1 MTGPN
6 AGNSTHLAGEVIA
19 RRYGISFSQDNLHT
33 LDKALLNTARELGF
47 QQDPN
52 KLTDLV
58 VKDELS
64 AFQRETLIANLTIGE
79 TFFFRDVSTL
89 AAVRAYILRP
99 LIADR
104 ANQSKSLRIWSA
116 GCCSGEEPY
125 TIAIMLN
132 ELIPDI
138 SSWDIRI
145 LATDLN
151 PRFLEKAAKAIYTS
165 WSFRDTGKDMTDR
178 YFIRRGKTFEL
189 IPAIRKLV
197 TFKQFNLV
205 SEPDTSMDHC
215 IANQDIIFCR
225 NVLMYFSAGQAAR
238 VAERFYRSLI
248 ETGWFVTS
256 PVEVSL
262 PLFSIFVPVLFD
274 GLTIYQKN
282 NRPQIPP
289 VGPPVQLASIAPKS
303 LTSPKKRAARLPE
316 QPVKKSVPAEKAD
329 TVARLSDQV
338 KAFANAGKL
347 IHARESSEK
356 LLKLD
361 SGNPGFHYFHATI
374 VAEMNLFD
382 EAEQALQKALY
393 IDPSHLVSHL
403 QMARIASKTGKIS
416 KCKKYYGNVKEL
428 LASYSDD
435 QIVPDSDGMTA
446 GRIKEFVYSMI
457 L

>member
-1 MTGPN
+1 MTGPK
-6 AGNSTHLAGEVIA
+6 ADHTTQLAGEVIA
-19 RRYGISFSQDNLHT
+19 RRYGICYSQDNLHT

-52 KLTDLV
+52 KLTDLL

-64 AFQRETLIANLTIGE
+64 ASQRETLIANLTIGE
-79 TFFFRDVSTL
+79 TFFFRDMSTL
-89 AAVRAYILRP
+89 TAVRDHILKP
-99 LIADR
+99 LIAER
-104 ANQSKSLRIWSA
+104 ANQGKSLRIWSA

-125 TIAIMLN
+125 TIAMMLT
-132 ELIPDI
+132 EMIPDI
-138 SSWDIRI
+138 HSWDIRI

-165 WSFRDTGKDMTDR
+165 WSFRETDKDMTDR

-189 IPAIRKLV
+189 IPAIRNLV

-205 SEPDTSMDHC
+205 SEPDTVMGQC
-215 IANQDIIFCR
+215 IVNQDIIFCR

-238 VAERFYRSLI
+238 VAEGFYGSLI
-248 ETGWFVTS
+248 ETGYLVTS

-262 PLFSIFVPVLFD
+262 PLFSMFSPLLID
-274 GLTIYQKN
+274 GLTIYQKD
-282 NRPQIPP
+282 NRPQIAH
-289 VGPPVQLASIAPKS
+289 VASPVQLACITPKT
-303 LTSPKKRAARLPE
+303 LTSQKRRATRPSE
-316 QPVKKSVPAEKAD
+316 QLSTKTVPTGKAD
-329 TVARLSDQV
+329 TVSRLSDQV
-338 KAFANAGKL
+338 KAFANTGKL
-347 IHARESSEK
+347 MQAREYSEK

-361 SGNPGFHYFHATI
+361 SGNAGFYYFHATI
-374 VAEMNLFD
+374 VSEMDLFE
-382 EAEQALQKALY
+382 EAEQVLQKALY

-403 QMARIASKTGKIS
+403 QMARIASKTGKIIKS
-416 KCKKYYGNVKEL
+416 KKYYGNVKEL